1 MMGKY
6 NGLENGL
13 VYIYALVSMNAT
25 LLMNVRGFS
34 HLSFH
39 EKEYTSDGDVVTG
52 KNSA

>member
-1 MMGKY
+1 MGKY

-39 EKEYTSDGDVVTG
+39 EKEYASDGDVVTG